1 MKPYYQHAGVT
12 IYHGDC
18 REALESGLKA
28 DLLCTD
34 PPYGIGASRRAF
46 GSRRVRPGK
55 GFSRRGAC
63 YQAKDFGD
71 DDWDDA
77 PAAADLI
84 ASARSSCKDAV
95 IWGGNYFN
103 LPPSM
108 RWLVWDK
115 RNDGTSFADCE
126 LAWTNQRN
134 AVRIFRYRWSGML
147 QEHGGR
153 GKELRVHPTMKP
165 LPLMKWCIGFFPEAQ
180 SVLDPFM
187 GSGSTLVAAKALG
200 LTAVG
205 IEREEKYCETAA
217 VRLAQGILEFD

>member
-1 MKPYYQHAGVT
+1 MKPYYEHAGIQ

-18 REALESGLKA
+18 REVLATNLKA

-34 PPYGIGASRRAF
+34 PPYGIGVSRRAF
-46 GSRRVRPGK
+46 GGGRIHGGR
-55 GFSRRGAC
+55 GFLRKGAC

-71 DDWDDA
+71 SDWDDA
-77 PAAADLI
+77 PAAAELI
-84 ASARSSCKDAV
+84 ATARASCRNAV

-126 LAWTNQRN
+126 LAWTNQRQ
-134 AVRIFRYRWSGML
+134 AARIFRYRWNGML

-153 GKELRVHPTMKP
+153 GKELRHHPTMKP
-165 LPLMKWCIGFFPEAQ
+165 LPLMKWCIGFFPEAR

-200 LTAVG
+200 LTATGV
-205 IEREEKYCETAA
+205 EREEKYCETAA
-217 VRLAQGILEFD
+217 VRLSQEVLDFG